1 MSKLITYGLGGYDPS
16 KPNDNIVE
24 IIDIP
29 DEEQD
34 EESISPS
41 SRSILSRLVGN

>member
-1 MSKLITYGLGGYDPS
+1 MKIITFGEGGYDPS

-29 DEEQD
+29 EE
-34 EESISPS
+34 ETE
-41 SRSILSRLVGN
+41 

>member
-1 MSKLITYGLGGYDPS
+1 MSKTIRYGEGGYDPS

-29 DEEQD
+29 EEEQETGVSTAPVLD
-34 EESISPS
+34 SAVE
-41 SRSILSRLVGN
+41 